1 MELKSLFTWF
11 TPYQKRQFGQKLEQ
25 GDQMDQI
32 IIVFIPVKKNVSVLL
47 KLIVVVK
54 VRRSEFFKP
63 GKSGRY
69 FSVRT
74 LLVESS
80 LLYN

>member
-1 MELKSLFTWF
+1 MVLKSIFTWF

-47 KLIVVVK
+47 KLIAAVK
-54 VRRSEFFKP
+54 V
-63 GKSGRY
+63 SGSSWYNIETVKRLV
-69 FSVRT
+69 VRIDF
-74 LLVESS
+74 VRDR
-80 LLYN
+80 